1 MNTDD
6 RDTILASLLT
16 NPSSWQH
23 PVGFAPR
30 TSDAATD
37 ANLRNRYMA
46 LLALHAR
53 HRSAAKAED
62 LHLVMY
68 LLDQEV
74 LYHRQADHYRSSISL
89 ACYLLARYRQP
100 SHLWAIWAARE
111 TNFDALKCVDSH
123 YMWYATSGVGNA
135 KVYVERCVMSDV
147 VEGVAKEGGRVRW
160 WRELVED
167 AEDEAKAFEDLKRQI
182 IERIKSDMECGITDE
197 KVEKFVLDSWRS
209 ETKRWEESLLP

>member
-6 RDTILASLLT
+6 RDTILAILLT
-16 NPSSWQH
+16 DSSSWQQL
-23 PVGFAPR
+23 VAFAPR

-46 LLALHAR
+46 LLALHVR
-53 HRSAAKAED
+53 HQSADKAED
-62 LHLVMY
+62 LRLVMY

-111 TNFDALKCVDSH
+111 ANFDALKSVDSH
-123 YMWYATSGVGNA
+123 YMWYATSGVENA
-135 KVYVERCVMSDV
+135 KMYLERCGMGDV
-147 VEGVAKEGGRVRW
+147 GEGAAEDGGRVRW

-167 AEDEAKAFEDLKRQI
+167 AGDEAKAFEELKRQVV
-182 IERIKSDMECGITDE
+182 ERIKMDVTCGITDE
-197 KVEKFVLDSWRS
+197 TVEKFVDDSWRS